1 VRHYWQPKIDSYI
14 PESFAGNTER
24 VSQPYEYTPPISD
37 YVGNQNYATE
47 GEEIKV
53 DITGFG
59 KLTVGEI
66 RKKITDILNDLILA
80 ADSDNINDAEKLE
93 HKLFAAPELNNLIKQ
108 YVKHIKLLKAKVS

>member
-1 VRHYWQPKIDSYI
+1 VSNYWQPKIDQYI

-24 VSQPYEYTPPISD
+24 VSQPYEYSPPISD
-37 YVGNQNYATE
+37 YVGDQKYAGE

-59 KLTVGEI
+59 KLTISEI
-66 RKKITDILNDLILA
+66 RKKITEILNDLILA
-80 ADSDNINDAEKLE
+80 AESDNIKDAEKLE
-93 HKLFAAPELNNLIKQ
+93 YKLCSAPELTNLIKQ